1 MPHLSIPS
9 PRRRRAS
16 AVLATVLYL
25 AMGVAA
31 PLAHARGEVLS
42 SKPEAEAQHT
52 RLCAR
57 IHTEAACL
65 VGITFQV
72 LSPLPHALAPEPVQR
87 SLPTGQARE
96 PLLAHRR
103 APSPHPVRA
112 PPAA

>member
-1 MPHLSIPS
+1 M
-9 PRRRRAS
+9 
-16 AVLATVLYL
+16 VLYL
-25 AMGVAA
+25 AVGVAA

-42 SKPEAEAQHT
+42 SRPEVEAQHT

-72 LSPLPHALAPEPVQR
+72 LSPLPQSLAPEPNQR
-87 SLPTGQARE
+87 SIPTGQARE
-96 PLLAHRR
+96 TLLAPPQ
-103 APSPHPVRA
+103 ASGPHSVRA